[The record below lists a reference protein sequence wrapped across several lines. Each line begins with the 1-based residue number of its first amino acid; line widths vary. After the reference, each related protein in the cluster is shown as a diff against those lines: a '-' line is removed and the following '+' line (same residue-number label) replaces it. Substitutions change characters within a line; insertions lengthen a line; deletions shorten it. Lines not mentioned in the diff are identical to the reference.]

1 MSKMLK
7 EKNPEVW
14 SVIEILKKMEQGLKG
29 YAKLVT
35 IRYSHTFLCL
45 Y

>member
-1 MSKMLK
+1 MNTILK

-35 IRYSHTFLCL
+35 IRYSNTFLWF